1 MAVIKGYQTILDAL
15 AKRIEKEDI
24 TEIERKLIIEDMI
37 VVADKIAAADLQNK
51 KFLEKMGTK
60 LLWAV
65 GIGFATIGAG
75 IGSHSVFGGG
85 DAFPPV
91 SDDAE
96 TS

>member
-65 GIGFATIGAG
+65 GIGFATILSL
-75 IGSHSVFGGG
+75 IHI
-85 DAFPPV
+85 
-91 SDDAE
+91 
-96 TS
+96 